1 MRPHNTYLRR
11 VRKEVLSGGY
21 PQMPTLFDPI
31 QLGDIAANNRIL
43 MSPLTRGRSTA
54 EHVPTDIMID
64 YYRQRA
70 GAGVIIT
77 EGTGVSRL
85 GLGWPNAPG
94 LWTDAQVEAWKP
106 VTAAVHEAGGK
117 IVAQIWHMGRL
128 ARPDVTGLQP
138 LSSSVTRAP
147 YHKEDNPYQEARAAT
162 LDDIKRAQDE
172 YATAARNA
180 IAAGFDGVQLHGANG
195 YLIDQFLRDNTNFR
209 DDDYGG
215 SPENRIRFMKEAVEA
230 VIAEVGAGR
239 TAIRLSPNGETQGAD
254 DSNPEAVFVPAAKV
268 LNDLGIAFLE
278 LRELSPAGTFGASEV
293 PKLSPKI
300 REVFARPLI
309 LNQDYTV
316 EGAQADIASGLAD
329 GISFGRK
336 FIANPDL
343 VDRFRRGAELNA
355 DDFKTWYTPGPEGY
369 IDYPAL
375 EQQAAE

>member
-1 MRPHNTYLRR
+1 
-11 VRKEVLSGGY
+11 
-21 PQMPTLFDPI
+21 MPTLFDPI
-31 QLGDIAANNRIL
+31 QLGDIAANNRVL

-64 YYRQRA
+64 YYRQRS

-106 VTAAVHEAGGK
+106 VTAAVHDAGGR

-215 SPENRIRFMKEAVEA
+215 SPENRIRFMKEAVQA

-278 LRELSPAGTFGASEV
+278 LRELSPAGTFGASDV

-300 REVFARPLI
+300 RDVFARPLI
-309 LNQDYTV
+309 LNQDYTF
-316 EGAQADIASGLAD
+316 EAAEADVASGLAD

-343 VDRFRRGAELNA
+343 VDRFRRGAELNP

-369 IDYPAL
+369 IDYPAQ

>member
-1 MRPHNTYLRR
+1 
-11 VRKEVLSGGY
+11 
-21 PQMPTLFDPI
+21 MPTLFDPI
-31 QLGDIAANNRIL
+31 QLGDIAANNRVL
-43 MSPLTRGRSTA
+43 MSPLTRGRSTS

-162 LDDIKRAQDE
+162 LDDIRRAQDE

-215 SPENRIRFMKEAVEA
+215 SPENRIRFMKEAVQA

-278 LRELSPAGTFGASEV
+278 LRELSPTGTFGASEV

-300 REVFARPLI
+300 RQVFERPLI
-309 LNQDYTV
+309 LNQDYTF
-316 EGAQADIASGLAD
+316 EGAQADVASGLAD

-369 IDYPAL
+369 IDYPVL
-375 EQQAAE
+375 QEQQAAE

>member
-21 PQMPTLFDPI
+21 PHMATLFDPI
-31 QLGDIAANNRIL
+31 QLGDIAAKNRIL
-43 MSPLTRGRSTA
+43 MSPLTRGRSTS

-64 YYRQRA
+64 YYRQRS

-147 YHKEDNPYQEARAAT
+147 YHKPENPYQEARAAT

-172 YATAARNA
+172 YGSAARNA

-239 TAIRLSPNGETQGAD
+239 TSIRLSPNGETQGAD
-254 DSNPEAVFVPAAKV
+254 DSNPESVFVPAAKV

-278 LRELSPAGTFGASEV
+278 LRELSPAGTFGASTV

-300 REVFARPLI
+300 RAVFERPLI
-309 LNQDYTV
+309 LNQDYSF
-316 EGAQADIASGLAD
+316 EEAEADIASGLAD

-343 VDRFRRGAELNA
+343 VERFRRGAELNA
-355 DDFKTWYTPGPEGY
+355 DDVRTWYTPGPEGY

-375 EQQAAE
+375 EAQAAE

>member
-1 MRPHNTYLRR
+1 
-11 VRKEVLSGGY
+11 
-21 PQMPTLFDPI
+21 MPTLFDPI
-31 QLGDIAANNRIL
+31 QLGDIAANNRVL
-43 MSPLTRGRSTA
+43 MSPLTRGRSTN

-106 VTAAVHEAGGK
+106 VTAAVHDAGGK

-147 YHKEDNPYQEARAAT
+147 YHKPENPYQEARAAT
-162 LDDIKRAQDE
+162 LDDIKQAQED

-215 SPENRIRFMKEAVEA
+215 SPENRIRFMKESVQA

-278 LRELSPAGTFGASEV
+278 LRELSPSGTFGASTV
-293 PKLSPKI
+293 PKLSPQI
-300 REVFARPLI
+300 RQVFDRPLI
-309 LNQDYTV
+309 LNQDYTF
-316 EGAQADIASGLAD
+316 EAAEADMASGLAD

-343 VDRFRRGAELNA
+343 VDRFRRGAELA
-355 DDFKTWYTPGPEGY
+355 PDDFKTWYTPGPEGY
-369 IDYPAL
+369 TDYPAH
-375 EQQAAE
+375 EEQAAQ

>member
-1 MRPHNTYLRR
+1 
-11 VRKEVLSGGY
+11 
-21 PQMPTLFDPI
+21 MPTLFDPI
-31 QLGDIAANNRIL
+31 QLGDIAARNRVL

-64 YYRQRA
+64 YYRQRS

-85 GLGWPNAPG
+85 GMGWPNAPG

-147 YHKEDNPYQEARAAT
+147 YHKPENPYQEARAAT

-180 IAAGFDGVQLHGANG
+180 VAAGFDGVQLHGANG

-215 SPENRIRFMKEAVEA
+215 SPENRIRFMKEAVQA

-239 TAIRLSPNGETQGAD
+239 TAIRLSPNGETQGAN
-254 DSNPEAVFVPAAKV
+254 DSNPEAVFVPAAKA

-278 LRELSPAGTFGASEV
+278 LRELSPTSTFGSSEV

-300 REVFARPLI
+300 RQVFERPLI
-309 LNQDYTV
+309 LNQDYTF
-316 EGAQADIASGLAD
+316 EAATADVASGLAD

-343 VDRFRRGAELNA
+343 VDRFRRGAALNA

-369 IDYPAL
+369 IDYPVL

>member
-1 MRPHNTYLRR
+1 MSANLRR
-11 VRKEVLSGGY
+11 
-21 PQMPTLFDPI
+21 MTTLFDPLK
-31 QLGDIAANNRIL
+31 LGDIAIANRL
-43 MSPLTRGRSTA
+43 VMSPLTRDRAGPGR
-54 EHVPTDIMID
+54 VPHALNAT
-64 YYRQRA
+64 YYEQRADPAA
-70 GAGVIIT
+70 GAGLIIS
-77 EGTGVSRL
+77 EGTQVSPL
-85 GLGWPNAPG
+85 GQGYLDTPGIYSPEQVAGWKLA
-94 LWTDAQVEAWKP
+94 TDA
-106 VTAAVHEAGGK
+106 VHRRGGK

-162 LDDIKRAQDE
+162 LDDIKRAQGE

-215 SPENRIRFMKEAVEA
+215 SPENRIRFMKEAVQA

-254 DSNPEAVFVPAAKV
+254 DSNPEAVFVPAAKA

-278 LRELSPAGTFGASEV
+278 LRELSPTGTFGASTV

-300 REVFARPLI
+300 RQVFERPLI
-309 LNQDYTV
+309 LNQDYTL
-316 EGAQADIASGLAD
+316 EAAQADVASGLAD
-329 GISFGRK
+329 GVSFGRK

>member
-1 MRPHNTYLRR
+1 
-11 VRKEVLSGGY
+11 
-21 PQMPTLFDPI
+21 MPTLFDPI
-31 QLGDIAANNRIL
+31 QLGDIAASNRIL
-43 MSPLTRGRSTA
+43 MSPLTRGRSTN

-215 SPENRIRFMKEAVEA
+215 SPENRIRFMKEAIQA

-300 REVFARPLI
+300 REVFERPLI
-309 LNQDYTV
+309 LNQDYTF
-316 EGAQADIASGLAD
+316 EAAEADVASGLAD

-375 EQQAAE
+375 QEQQAAE